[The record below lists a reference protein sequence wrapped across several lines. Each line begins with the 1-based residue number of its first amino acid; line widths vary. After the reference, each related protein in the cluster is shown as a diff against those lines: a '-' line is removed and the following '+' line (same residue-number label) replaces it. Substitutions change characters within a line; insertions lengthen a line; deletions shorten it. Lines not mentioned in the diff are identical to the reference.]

1 MGALSVR
8 RTKKNF
14 SRTANDITL
23 EQTANRDAAS
33 KKTGITAYTTN
44 AAGRRCWCVTRATR
58 SGIVSILSD
67 MAGVTEKEEC
77 SQVCITILIQY
88 VSIILC
94 FLICAL
100 QIHWLNYHFLQ
111 ECKLARITKDQN
123 DIKSLILSITDT
135 LNPFDSELDNNK
147 LYSLMNGVALDPEI
161 AAGLINFYSTGQRWM
176 EEFIE

>member
-1 MGALSVR
+1 MH
-8 RTKKNF
+8 N
-14 SRTANDITL
+14 NID
-23 EQTANRDAAS
+23 
-33 KKTGITAYTTN
+33 
-44 AAGRRCWCVTRATR
+44 
-58 SGIVSILSD
+58 SI
-67 MAGVTEKEEC
+67 C
-77 SQVCITILIQY
+77 

-135 LNPFDSELDNNK
+135 LNPFDSELNNNK

-176 EEFIE
+176 EEFIEECKARPERFEERLQSRRVKNFAGK